1 MCIFSFA
8 GYINRPHLS
17 AAADYFI
24 RAFREGQLGPIFLDA
39 DLLKS
44 GKSHW
49 ICLVV
54 YLISVAD
61 SVIWQS
67 YCPWVKTRNC

>member
-1 MCIFSFA
+1 MYIFSNYFLSFA

-24 RAFREGQLGPIFLDA
+24 RAFREGQLGPVFLDA

-44 GKSHW
+44 
-49 ICLVV
+49 
-54 YLISVAD
+54 D
-61 SVIWQS
+61 
-67 YCPWVKTRNC
+67 